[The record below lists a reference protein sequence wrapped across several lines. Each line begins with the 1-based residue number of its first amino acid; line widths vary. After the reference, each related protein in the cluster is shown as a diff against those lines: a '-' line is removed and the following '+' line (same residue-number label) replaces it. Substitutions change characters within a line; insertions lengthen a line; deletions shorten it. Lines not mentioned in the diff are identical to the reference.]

1 MKPFT
6 EAPLSISGG
15 PHRLQGLLGR
25 PGEADDPAE
34 RGVVFVHGWGGY
46 RIGPHRIL
54 VRTARALAQHGFATL
69 RFDLRGRG
77 DSDGN
82 ATEAD
87 LDGMIEETCS
97 AASALRYETGCR
109 RIELLGI
116 CSGANVAIGAATL
129 DENIH
134 ELVLWSALPFQP
146 DAGAQIKRRRAR
158 HHVLRCARKAMRI
171 ETWKRLFRGEVNLNM
186 VAQTISG
193 DRDDASGRNLKDS
206 ERDLMAAFA
215 GFRGR
220 ALFITGSRDPE
231 GMAGRE
237 IFMPFC
243 GRHNIN
249 AEFRLIEGANHSW
262 YEPAHADDVVR
273 QTTDWLLSGTR
284 ADSTG
289 EASSR

>member
-1 MKPFT
+1 MNPFN
-6 EAPLSISGG
+6 EAPVSITGG
-15 PHRLQGLLGR
+15 AHRLQGLLGR
-25 PGEADDPAE
+25 PGEGDDPAE

-54 VRTARALAQHGFATL
+54 VRTARLLAQHGFVTL

-82 ATEAD
+82 AAETD
-87 LDGMIEETCS
+87 LDGMIEDTCH
-97 AASALRYETGCR
+97 AADFLRREARCARVT
-109 RIELLGI
+109 LLGI

-129 DENIH
+129 DEDIH
-134 ELVLWSALPFQP
+134 ELALWSALPFQP
-146 DAGAQIKRRRAR
+146 EAGAQIKRRRAR
-158 HHVLRCARKAMRI
+158 HHILGYARKAMRI
-171 ETWKRLFRGEVNLNM
+171 ETWKRLFRGDVNLPM

-193 DRDDASGRNLKDS
+193 DRDDSSGRNLKDS
-206 ERDLMAAFA
+206 GRDIMAAFA

-220 ALFITGSRDPE
+220 ALFVTGSRDPE

-249 AEFRLIEGANHSW
+249 AAFRLIEGANHSW

-273 QTTDWLLSGTR
+273 QTTDWLLSSAH
-284 ADSTG
+284 ADTTEG
-289 EASSR
+289 ASSR